1 MSMQDQDQFQNTGS
15 ADRSTATLADKS
27 REVKESARQKAKQA
41 KDTVVEKGSEAVHQ
55 AKDKTRAF
63 AEERKT
69 QLGERIHGYG
79 SSIRRAA
86 DKLRDEEDPNIAHY
100 ADVVADKLDQAADYV
115 QSRDPGMILR
125 DVENAARRRPEI
137 FFGGM
142 FLAGLVLSRF
152 LKASSERDTSYYAD
166 NDEDYW
172 VEDSYEGDSS
182 ASSDFTSGVTQPV
195 EEPFGTSGSEWRAS
209 TQPGAGIQPGS
220 SIQPGGTI

>member
-1 MSMQDQDQFQNTGS
+1 MQDQDQFQNTGS
-15 ADRSTATLADKS
+15 GDRSTATLAEKS
-27 REVKESARQKAKQA
+27 REATASVKQKAQQ
-41 KDTVVEKGSEAVHQ
+41 TRERVLEKGSEAVHQ

-63 AEERKT
+63 AEDRKS

-79 SSIRRAA
+79 SAVRRAA

-100 ADVVADKLDQAADYV
+100 ADVVAEKLDQAADYV

-125 DVENAARRRPEI
+125 DVERAARRRPEI

-152 LKASSERDTSYYAD
+152 LKASSERDSSYSAES
-166 NDEDYW
+166 DEDYW
-172 VEDSYEGDSS
+172 VEDSSEDDSALS
-182 ASSDFTSGVTQPV
+182 TDIA
-195 EEPFGTSGSEWRAS
+195 GTSGQSSDQPYATHVTSENDWRAS
-209 TQPGAGIQPGS
+209 NPSGMQPGS

>member
-142 FLAGLVLSRF
+142 FLAGLVIARF
-152 LKASSERDTSYYAD
+152 LKASSQRDDTYIAES
-166 NDEDYW
+166 EEEYW
-172 VEDSYEGDSS
+172 VEDNSTEDYTGADSITPEDS
-182 ASSDFTSGVTQPV
+182 LPENPTFTTPTAG
-195 EEPFGTSGSEWRAS
+195 EWRGS
-209 TQPGAGIQPGS
+209 TQPGG
-220 SIQPGGTI
+220 SIQPGGNS